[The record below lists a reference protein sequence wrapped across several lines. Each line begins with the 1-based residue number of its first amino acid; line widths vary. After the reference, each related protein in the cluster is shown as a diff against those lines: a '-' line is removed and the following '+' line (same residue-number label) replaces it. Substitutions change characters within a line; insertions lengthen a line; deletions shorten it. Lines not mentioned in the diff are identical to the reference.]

1 MVLGFKKQFEDKILK
16 GSKIHTIRE
25 DSNDRWKAGN
35 KIHFATGVRTK
46 NYNQF
51 KEGECKSI
59 QTIEIFY
66 GDVKP
71 NLVTVAIDK
80 GIIYSTL
87 LDIDFNFLE
96 FVKNDGFDS
105 IESFFDWFDK
115 DFKGKIIHW
124 TDKRY

>member
-1 MVLGFKKQFEDKILK
+1 MVIVFKKQFEDKILK

-25 DSNDRWKAGN
+25 DSNNRWKAGN

-51 KEGECKSI
+51 TEGECKSI
-59 QTIEIFY
+59 QTIEISY
-66 GDVKP
+66 HKAASTK
-71 NLVTVAIDK
+71 VTVRIDNK
-80 GIIYSTL
+80 VILSSL
-87 LDIDFNFLE
+87 LVFDYNFLE

-124 TDKRY
+124 TYKRY